1 MFEKKVQFCVFLFLV
16 YIMSFYSCKSPTK
29 LPNENP
35 PEPSSSAPNIL
46 WTKTFGGGA
55 GEQANS
61 VQQTNDGG
69 FVILGSTLS
78 FGNGQ
83 FDAWMVKTDDNGNE
97 TWNKFFGGAEIDGPA
112 SIQQTSDGGYVF
124 TGLTYSYGDSE
135 GDCWVVKTDE
145 NGNELW
151 NKTFGGPGHDRAQSI
166 IQLPGG
172 DYMMTGG
179 TYSYGDGDIWL
190 VKIDGDGEEIWSRTY
205 GGAGDQKAYTVLQT
219 PDGGFVL
226 AGFTDP
232 SSNLLLDILL
242 LKTDGNGN
250 QIWTQTFGGS
260 NIDNAYSCQL
270 TTDGGFILAGY
281 TKSFGNGQEDI
292 WLIKTDS
299 NGNEV
304 WNKTFGGTGRD
315 ITYSASQTV
324 DGGYI
329 IGGYTDSKGNGQNDI
344 WFIKTDQNGN
354 LVWDKTSGGSLN
366 ELAFAVLQT
375 NNGRYI
381 AVGETNSSGNGESDF
396 YVVLLNSE

>member
-1 MFEKKVQFCVFLFLV
+1 M
-16 YIMSFYSCKSPTK
+16 
-29 LPNENP
+29 
-35 PEPSSSAPNIL
+35 
-46 WTKTFGGGA
+46 
-55 GEQANS
+55 
-61 VQQTNDGG
+61 
-69 FVILGSTLS
+69 
-78 FGNGQ
+78 
-83 FDAWMVKTDDNGNE
+83 
-97 TWNKFFGGAEIDGPA
+97 
-112 SIQQTSDGGYVF
+112 
-124 TGLTYSYGDSE
+124 
-135 GDCWVVKTDE
+135 
-145 NGNELW
+145 
-151 NKTFGGPGHDRAQSI
+151 
-166 IQLPGG
+166 
-172 DYMMTGG
+172 
-179 TYSYGDGDIWL
+179 
-190 VKIDGDGEEIWSRTY
+190 
-205 GGAGDQKAYTVLQT
+205 
-219 PDGGFVL
+219 